1 MCGIAGVAGFDD
13 RNAAERT
20 LRAMIDAI
28 AYRGPDSVGVA
39 TWPSALLGHRR
50 LSIIDLSD
58 AGRQPLLSDDA
69 RVAVSFN
76 GCIYNFLELRKELE
90 NCGHSFRSNTD
101 TEVLVRGYEQW
112 GMDALVARLRGMF
125 ALAIWDDRRETLFL
139 VRDRLGVKP
148 LVYCAKNG
156 QIAFASTV
164 GALRAAGLVDEVDP
178 AAVLE
183 YLEFG
188 YVTDERTIF
197 QGAEKL
203 PAATILEW
211 RNGSMQ
217 QRQYWSLAEPDE
229 TSPITFADAVDETE
243 RLLLEAVR
251 LRLYAD
257 VPIGALLSG
266 GIDSTLV
273 CWAMA
278 KLNANVTAF
287 TVSTPDDPEDEAPA
301 TVETARILGIPHQI
315 VVLPKERGAALDEL
329 TSAYSEPFGCSSAL
343 AMLRV
348 SRAVKPYATVLLTG
362 DGGDDIFLGYSF
374 HRHCLKA
381 QQIARKLPG
390 AVPAAWRVA
399 RPAFR
404 AVPALR
410 RPTHFADYVT
420 GGLGA
425 MTRAHD
431 GLPYY
436 DERGLLGDR
445 LRGLELPH
453 RKIPLAFSSARNL
466 MQDFLNYQQR
476 MWFTAEFMTKVDG
489 GTMFYALEARSPF
502 LDHVLWDF
510 AAKLPPQ
517 LRLQGGV
524 LKAIL
529 REIVRRRV
537 SPSVASRKKQ
547 GFTIPVERWLV
558 NQWSQELHGL
568 KTGSLL
574 EREGWLRRGSLEG
587 AVKQALSAQQTPRQ
601 IWFLIALE
609 HWLRKNDT
617 RATAVQPG
625 VAPAMTSS

>member
-1 MCGIAGVAGFDD
+1 MCGIAGMAGFDD
-13 RNAAERT
+13 RGAAERT

-28 AYRGPDSVGVA
+28 AYRGPDSEGVER
-39 TWPSALLGHRR
+39 WPTALLGHRR

-58 AGRQPLLSDDA
+58 AGRQPMLSDDG
-69 RVAVSFN
+69 RIAVSFN

-90 NCGHSFRSNTD
+90 NCGHAFRSNTD
-101 TEVLVRGYEQW
+101 TEVLVRGYQQW
-112 GMDALVARLRGMF
+112 GMDALAVHLRGMF
-125 ALAIWDDRRETLFL
+125 ALAIWDDTRETLFL

-148 LVYCAKNG
+148 LVYWAKNG

-164 GALRAAGLVDEVDP
+164 GALRAAGLVHDVDP

-188 YVTDERTIF
+188 YVTDDRAIF
-197 QGAEKL
+197 HGAAKL

-211 RNGSMQ
+211 RKGSIK
-217 QRQYWSLAEPDE
+217 QRQYWRLAEPDE
-229 TSPITFADAVDETE
+229 DSPITFADAVDETE
-243 RLLLEAVR
+243 RLLLEAMR

-287 TVSTPDDPEDEAPA
+287 TVSTPDDPEDEAPQ
-301 TVETARILGIPHQI
+301 TVETARILGIPHQ
-315 VVLPKERGAALDEL
+315 VVSLPKERGTVLDEL

-374 HRHCLKA
+374 HQHCLKA

-390 AVPAAWRVA
+390 AAPAAWRLV

-404 AVPALR
+404 AIPGLR
-410 RPTHFADYVT
+410 RPTHFADYIT

-425 MTRAHD
+425 MTRTHD

-436 DERGLLGDR
+436 EERGLLGDR
-445 LRGLELPH
+445 LRELALPH
-453 RKIPLAFSSARNL
+453 RQIPLAFSSARNL
-466 MQDFLNYQQR
+466 VQDFLNYQQR
-476 MWFTAEFMTKVDG
+476 MWFPGEFMTKVDG

-510 AAKLPPQ
+510 AAKLPAK

-537 SPSVASRKKQ
+537 GPAVASRRKQ

-558 NQWSQELHGL
+558 NQWSEELRGL
-568 KTGSLL
+568 QSGSLL

-587 AVKQALSAQQTPRQ
+587 VVKQALSENQTTRQ

-609 HWLRKNDT
+609 HWLRKNGA
-617 RATAVQPG
+617 RASAAESD
-625 VAPAMTSS
+625 VAPAMTSR